1 MKTALRAVSHHG
13 QRTLVGLLLI
23 CAGAATAG
31 PLPVSGARG
40 HVQCPLASRDPV
52 TWVIDRET
60 DWRAL
65 QPVTSGDEALGR
77 PVRWSRERLLIHSI
91 GLQPTLGHSVRLA
104 GTEFTR
110 LGARQ
115 LGLRIEVR
123 HPAPDEMAATAL
135 SSPCLV
141 VAVPRGRWRSV
152 QLLDADGVPLG
163 APLPLRAGEASG
175 AAGVAAPR

>member
-1 MKTALRAVSHHG
+1 MKGVFRRCAHH
-13 QRTLVGLLLI
+13 VGAGLMLLI
-23 CAGAATAG
+23 GAGSVAAG
-31 PLPVSGARG
+31 PLPVGGSRS
-40 HVQCPLASRDPV
+40 HVQCPLASREPA
-52 TWVIDRET
+52 TWVIDSE
-60 DWRAL
+60 
-65 QPVTSGDEALGR
+65 SGWHARQAATPSDEALGR
-77 PVRWSRERLLIHSI
+77 PVRWSRERLLIYSI

-104 GTEFTR
+104 GTDFAR
-110 LGARQ
+110 LGTRQ

-163 APLPLRAGEASG
+163 TPLPLRAGTTSG
-175 AAGVAAPR
+175 AARMAAPR